1 MSTDNKGEKMEKLI
15 EIIAAMEE
23 EEKREAIKLFDSNI
37 LFEELWIRSI
47 EERKAIADIE
57 ETLNNR
63 KQGLNMRKNECN

>member
-1 MSTDNKGEKMEKLI
+1 MSADKEGAKMEKLI
-15 EIIAAMEE
+15 EIIAAMDE
-23 EEKREAIKLFDSNI
+23 EEKKIVVKQLDSDI

-63 KQGLNMRKNECN
+63 NKD